1 MDYSAA
7 SNQDAARGGVVLRV
21 TAIVAFNEKCCL
33 NRNAADT
40 DGLDKSEQSYSVR
53 VLEF

>member
-7 SNQDAARGGVVLRV
+7 GSQEAARAGVVLRV
-21 TAIVAFNEKCCL
+21 TPIVAFSEKCCL

-40 DGLDKSEQSYSVR
+40 DGLDKSEQS
-53 VLEF
+53 